1 MVQNAIFIL
10 CALIRMSIMNA
21 PLFAQLAMAQDVNE
35 RQRPVAIVPHGVNK
49 VLVGNR
55 DTGRIAIV
63 DIRGVANSVSFTEP
77 IARQIS
83 DMVRLDDDT
92 FLVADPVVNELIT
105 VGLKHGRAT
114 VRDRHAVDATPVRIA
129 VSPSRKTVAVAC
141 LWARRVRLFSVD
153 RSGIDGGI
161 RITARHL
168 ADLGFSP
175 RELLFLSDAE
185 LIVGDAF
192 GSRLVVID
200 PREAS
205 AVLSTATIPGHN
217 IRGLAIEPDT
227 GRLMVTHQLLN
238 EFLPTARDHVFWG
251 NVMTNLMRFIVV
263 NGLRDNG
270 TAEGR
275 IHGAIYPLGQEKNG
289 AGDPARVL
297 ATKSGHVVSLLSGVG
312 QIGVRAPNSRDF
324 QRVDVGKTPVAI
336 CEIHST
342 PHLVAIANKFGDSVS
357 IVDLQQTKLLR
368 TIPLNG
374 NVETSV
380 VDQGEEL
387 FYDASISLDG
397 WFSCHSCHTDGHS
410 CDLLNDNLGDDSFGS
425 PKRILSLLGAEHTSP
440 WAWNGSQHRLAD
452 QVRKSMKLTMHGNEQ
467 RSIHEHE
474 VAALT
479 AYVQSLSFPPGVDAA
494 RQPVEDFVT
503 HRAHRGKE
511 IFAKLN
517 CAECHA
523 GMGLTSTDVRSVG
536 LADEPGLELN
546 PPSLRGI
553 SQRQAWLHDGRARS
567 LRDVFEGA
575 GHQGLD
581 ELPREDLDLLI
592 HYLRSL

>member
-1 MVQNAIFIL
+1 
-10 CALIRMSIMNA
+10 MNA

-35 RQRPVAIVPHGVNK
+35 RQRPVAIVPHGVHK

-55 DTGRIAIV
+55 DTGRIAVV
-63 DIRGVANSVSFTEP
+63 DIRGVANPVSFTEP

-83 DMVRLDDDT
+83 DVVRLDDDT
-92 FLVADPVVNELIT
+92 LLVADSAVNELIT
-105 VGLKHGRAT
+105 VELTDDRAM
-114 VRDRHAVDATPVRIA
+114 VRDRQPIDATPVRIA
-129 VSPSRKTVAVAC
+129 VSPDRKTVAVAC

-153 RSGIDGGI
+153 RSGIDGDI
-161 RITARHL
+161 CISARQV
-168 ADLGFSP
+168 ADLSFSP
-175 RELLFLSDAE
+175 REMLFLSNAE

-192 GSRLVVID
+192 GSRLAMLD
-200 PREAS
+200 PRASS
-205 AVLSTATIPGHN
+205 AVLSNATIPGHN

-227 GRLMVTHQLLN
+227 GRLMVAHQLLN

-251 NVMTNLMRFIVV
+251 NVMANLMRFIVV
-263 NGLRDNG
+263 TDLRDNG

-275 IHGAIYPLGQEKNG
+275 IHGAIYPLGQEKDG

-297 ATKSGHVVSLLSGVG
+297 ATKSGYVVSLLSGVG
-312 QIGVRAPNSRDF
+312 QIGIRAPNSRDF
-324 QRVDVGKTPVAI
+324 KRMDVGKTPVAI
-336 CEIHST
+336 CEIQAAER
-342 PHLVAIANKFGDSVS
+342 LVAIANKFGDSVS
-357 IVDLQQTKLLR
+357 VVDLQQTKLLR

-374 NVETSV
+374 SVETDV

-425 PKRILSLLGAEHTSP
+425 PKRILSLLGAEQTSP

-452 QVRKSMKLTMHGNEQ
+452 QVRKSMELTMHGKEQ
-467 RSIHEHE
+467 RSIHERE

-479 AYVQSLSFPPGVDAA
+479 AYIQSLSFPPGVDTA
-494 RQPVEDFVT
+494 RQPIEELVT
-503 HRAHRGKE
+503 RRAERGKE

-517 CAECHA
+517 CADCHA
-523 GMGLTSTDVRSVG
+523 GTGLTSTDVRSVG

-575 GHQGLD
+575 GHQGLN